1 MGLEGQ
7 EAPLGCE
14 QTWPGINNEIIMRC
28 FMTRV
33 AGFRFARNKS
43 HVTEPAAKGGCPDRT
58 LAFLCLGHFGVVL
71 ARNDASVN
79 PTVRTKCVREY
90 VLGFGCVC
98 MCFLFFTACKSHY
111 CLVNPFTASPFPA
124 RGLSLGNVGR
134 NSAYQ
139 TIEMAKAADGTTPN
153 PSASVPF
160 AYPPG
165 IERRGLRKH
174 IKFNEKINKS
184 SPKRRA
190 KKQPTPPPNNEG
202 KTAGKDVTGARAVTC
217 GRKF

>member
-7 EAPLGCE
+7 EAPLGFE

-43 HVTEPAAKGGCPDRT
+43 HVTEPVAKGGYPERT

-79 PTVRTKCVREY
+79 PTVRTKCVREC

-98 MCFLFFTACKSHY
+98 VCVCVFFSS
-111 CLVNPFTASPFPA
+111 LPA
-124 RGLSLGNVGR
+124 NLIIVL
-134 NSAYQ
+134 
-139 TIEMAKAADGTTPN
+139 
-153 PSASVPF
+153 
-160 AYPPG
+160 
-165 IERRGLRKH
+165 
-174 IKFNEKINKS
+174 
-184 SPKRRA
+184 
-190 KKQPTPPPNNEG
+190 
-202 KTAGKDVTGARAVTC
+202 
-217 GRKF
+217 